1 MHNALTGGTP
11 PSILSPTIRGAGVS
25 DSSKPEQELL
35 ESARRAGE
43 GDYRAFEQLVRRYQ
57 KKVIANCR
65 FLTHSP
71 DSAEDLAQEVFV
83 KAYFGLARYEGRSAF
98 STWLQRIKINHCFN
112 YLKKQRG
119 KTFVDI
125 EDIQT
130 RTPVELVR
138 QPEAERAL
146 ISAGQRERI
155 VQILDAMPDS
165 LRIAVILRDMDQM
178 SYEEVAGAMG
188 ISLAAVKMRIKRGR
202 EEFRRRFRE
211 LNGGLDPAFVRH
223 QH

>member
-1 MHNALTGGTP
+1 MT
-11 PSILSPTIRGAGVS
+11 

-35 ESARRAGE
+35 ESARTAAE
-43 GDYRAFEQLVRRYQ
+43 GDYRAFEQLVLRYQ

-65 FLTHSP
+65 FLTRDP
-71 DSAEDLAQEVFV
+71 DCAEDLAQEVFV

-112 YLKKQRG
+112 HLKKQRG

-125 EDIQT
+125 EDAHMQT
-130 RTPVELVR
+130 AAELVR
-138 QPEAERAL
+138 QPEAEKAV
-146 ISAGQRERI
+146 IAAAERERI
-155 VQILDAMPDS
+155 TQVLDAMPDS
-165 LRIAVILRDMDQM
+165 LRVAVILRDMDQM

-211 LNGGLDPAFVRH
+211 LNGGIDPALAPHHR
-223 QH
+223 